1 MPQTRQAFEREL
13 VLLRQELLAMGTLV
27 ESMLHRSLQAL
38 VQQDVALAKQVIRDD
53 DRADDQD
60 LSIEQHCIRLLALQH
75 PLSRDLRTVGTVLK
89 VIADVERMADYGVD
103 IARAAIALDAL
114 ACDRPL
120 VDLAG
125 MGELVADM
133 LRLALQALVQED
145 LQLVDEVVARDDQ
158 VDDLWKARLEELTEI
173 LEQRPQVARPA
184 VQLLLVARYL
194 ERIADHVVNVAERVA
209 YLVTGEFTQLTER
222 HKATVVD

>member
-114 ACDRPL
+114 AYDRPL